1 MAKLKPY
8 PRYKDSGVPW
18 LVNIPAHWD
27 LVKMKYLLS
36 ERKEKGFPGEPLLA
50 ATQTKGVILK
60 NQYENRT
67 VLALKDLHLL
77 KLVERGDYVISLRS
91 FQGGIEYAHF
101 RGIISPAYTI
111 LKPSARVQRGFFEPF
126 FKSAGF
132 VSGLSLCVTG
142 IREGQNID
150 YVRLSRMPM
159 PVPPVEEQL
168 AIGRYLRAE
177 LGKINQI
184 IRAKRRL
191 IELLNEQK
199 QAIIQRA
206 VTRGLDP
213 DVRLKP
219 SGIDWLGD
227 VPGHWGI
234 WQIGHIAKVGNGS
247 TPSRG
252 NRSYWNDT
260 GYPWLNSSSVN
271 RTFITSADQFVTD
284 LALRECHLPQVQPD
298 SVLVA
303 ITGQGKTRGKA
314 AILRIEATINQ
325 HIAYIAPQT
334 RRMSSEFLHLE
345 LTAAYTRLRAVSDDS
360 GSTKGAL
367 TCEDLKHFRIA
378 LPPQNEQIQVVTAV
392 RKEVQE
398 LEVAIDKAQREID
411 LIREYRIRL
420 ITDVVTGK
428 LDVRDV
434 ELPALEETEEELTAE
449 EDATGDAIEPDA
461 ELETAEEHVDVAD

>member
-213 DVRLKP
+213 NVRLKP

-227 VPGHWGI
+227 VPVHWVS
-234 WQIGHIAKVGNGS
+234 KP
-247 TPSRG
+247 TK
-252 NRSYWNDT
+252 Y
-260 GYPWLNSSSVN
+260 
-271 RTFITSADQFVTD
+271 F
-284 LALRECHLPQVQPD
+284 LREIDERSNTGTEELLSVSHITGVSPRSQKSITMFMAGSYVGHKVCRSGDLVINTMWAWMGAMGVAKQSGIVSPSYAVYRPMHADAFIPDFLDHLLRTRPFVSKYICLSTGIRSSRLRLYPEEFLKIPLIQPPLEEQVQ
-298 SVLVA
+298 
-303 ITGQGKTRGKA
+303 
-314 AILRIEATINQ
+314 ILGAVKQE
-325 HIAYIAPQT
+325 
-334 RRMSSEFLHLE
+334 SFE
-345 LTAAYTRLRAVSDDS
+345 LDQAVGRA
-360 GSTKGAL
+360 
-367 TCEDLKHFRIA
+367 
-378 LPPQNEQIQVVTAV
+378 N
-392 RKEVQE
+392 
-398 LEVAIDKAQREID
+398 REID
-411 LIREYRIRL
+411 LIREYRTRL
-420 ITDVVTGK
+420 IADVVTGK
-428 LDVRDV
+428 LDVRNA
-434 ELPALEETEEELTAE
+434 ELPALEEAE
-449 EDATGDAIEPDA
+449 EDSAAQEGSTGDAVEPDE
-461 ELETAEEHVDVAD
+461 ELETAEEHVDVAE